1 MFRLNICLGSYLRL
15 ERKDKIP
22 LVTLRKISKGKY
34 SETLEPNRIEFNR
47 ISSIEPNRIFS
58 IF

>member
-22 LVTLRKISKGKY
+22 LVTFRKISKRKY
-34 SETLEPNRIEFNR
+34 SETLEPNRIE
-47 ISSIEPNRIFS
+47 PNRIQPN
-58 IF
+58 